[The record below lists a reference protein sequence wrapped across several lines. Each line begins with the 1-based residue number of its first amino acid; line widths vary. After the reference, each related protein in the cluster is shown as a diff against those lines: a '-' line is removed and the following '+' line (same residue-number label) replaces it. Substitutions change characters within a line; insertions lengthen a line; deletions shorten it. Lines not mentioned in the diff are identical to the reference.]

1 MIENINFKV
10 SVRCMTY
17 NQAAYIEDAMNGF
30 CMQQTDFPFVC
41 NVMDDASTDGEQNVI
56 RKYLEEH
63 FDLDEKDL
71 IKKEETDDYKL
82 ILARHKENKNC
93 YFAVF
98 FLKYNHYGSQE
109 CKKKKVTYFSE
120 WESKVEYVAFCEGDD
135 YWIDPLKLQKQVD
148 FLNENNG
155 CSACFGNRI
164 ILFEEKKVIEK
175 RKYLKNDYS
184 IKDIMSGTLMGL
196 QNLCY
201 RNAVNEIPCTTNSN
215 GDFKISY
222 QCAKYGN
229 IKYLDEDFAIYRYS
243 GKGIATS
250 RNKEE
255 EIEHTY
261 KEWYIFHK
269 GLGFQYNKELAKLD
283 VFIFIRGGVLK
294 RDFMMHLKYL
304 RMYHSPSKYRYIW
317 YIIGLFEYIYECFR
331 KIIINHKQIV
341 VIERTEQLIQSNGL

>member
-1 MIENINFKV
+1 MESNIEFKV

-17 NQAAYIEDAMNGF
+17 NQADYIEDAMNGF
-30 CMQQTDFPFVC
+30 CMQKTDFHFIC
-41 NVMDDASTDGEQNVI
+41 NIIDDASTDGEQAVI
-56 RKYLEEH
+56 TKYLETH
-63 FDLDEKDL
+63 FDLNDNSIVKKD
-71 IKKEETDDYKL
+71 ETDDYSL
-82 ILARHKENKNC
+82 TILRHKENRNC
-93 YFAVF
+93 FFAVL
-98 FLKYNHYGSQE
+98 FLKYNHYGSQVLKN
-109 CKKKKVTYFSE
+109 KKLKYLSG
-120 WESKVEYVAFCEGDD
+120 WESNAKYIAYCEGDD

-148 FLNENNG
+148 FLDENNG
-155 CSACFGNRI
+155 YSACFGNRI
-164 ILFEEKKVIEK
+164 VLYEDKKVIEK

-229 IKYLDEDFAIYRYS
+229 IRYLDEDFAIYRYS
-243 GKGIATS
+243 GKGLATS

-269 GLGFQYNKELAKLD
+269 ELGFQYNKELAKLD
-283 VFIFIRGGVLK
+283 VFTFIRGGVLK

-304 RMYHSPSKYRYIW
+304 RTYHSPSKYRYIW
-317 YIIGLFEYIYECFR
+317 YIIGLFKYIYECLR

-341 VIERTEQLIQSNGL
+341 GVEQLIQSNGL